1 MGIDMGI
8 DTSTHRHAH
17 VSLTSLSRMS
27 EIDAATREKL
37 AAWSASL
44 PTRKP
49 PSASNASVAQ
59 VNALLQSLSDAS
71 SESERDEQL
80 RRLVA
85 LPGVNQLLL
94 ASHANLAD
102 TLIRHTR
109 ALVRLLQTDD
119 GSREHRVVCQQVI
132 ALMCAAP
139 SSSSSGAQSG
149 VKHELLLHVCALD
162 TLELLFLKPLAGQ
175 RAPPTVLAVL
185 AKLHNSLWD
194 LCPSE
199 MAAFLC
205 ARPAFIGA
213 LLDQLALSSAFDMLG
228 KIVRSGIYEPS
239 SGVLGFLQSSGVAA
253 APAVAQLEPPLFAQ
267 LFDRLHPR
275 HDSRLHEGVLY
286 AVQELAAAALAQ
298 DADSLRFSGALRC
311 WLAATLLSDASL
323 DRLFSMALSKGT
335 TPAILSSRLACLRT
349 VHALLRLRRSP
360 QDQLLDA
367 TAPPASSGD
376 GGVTFPVQQAT
387 LRRFAG
393 WRAMTADVQKQ
404 STTGPPVRGL
414 PSYRYDLFQ
423 FLAALAELNDA
434 AMFDAFAQHG
444 MTSLLIETFLSTAAQ
459 HNYFVAGCVQRVLAA
474 ILFEARAEKACTDAL
489 ERCRLLSR
497 LVLADQAHKQT
508 PAPRTRPGAARCLR
522 SDGRHA
528 EHGAFLASLF
538 QLIADAAKVNPVVQA
553 AVKSNATFAAYAVLA
568 GHHDRTPLGGAR
580 PTLGSSNFAS
590 PFAAYRANVFWD
602 RSSSSVNGGAAPALD
617 EAALAARWAANEA
630 RKLSIGT
637 IKSVPNVADVDT
649 SSQQASP
656 RPSAEASASAA
667 LLLPLA
673 ALLVRSADAQDD
685 PCLPLDA
692 RLDDSLRTVLA
703 PLAQRE
709 HVELAKSLCR
719 QFAAENEGAS
729 MSLSALAQFAATKRL
744 SSQPATLPTELLE
757 CCAIDGGRGD
767 AITRANVQFA
777 LRVCGLPPAKRAAL
791 SNLFDELAGAG
802 AAVLT
807 RSQFVDGAVRML
819 ALLTGADDG
828 ATASKRRERRDSSK
842 DKDKDKER
850 ERARRKAEK
859 LERERLALAREQEE
873 VEAELARLNE
883 ERTAILKDVSEWA
896 TSDQSSKSGKAKKKS
911 SSARKDK

>member
-1 MGIDMGI
+1 MWTKPGDF
-8 DTSTHRHAH
+8 TAT
-17 VSLTSLSRMS
+17 LKRMSSS

-37 AAWSASL
+37 AAWSANL

-59 VNALLQSLSDAS
+59 VNALLQSLSDSS

-94 ASHANLAD
+94 ASHANLAA

-119 GSREHRVVCQQVI
+119 GSREHRVVCQQVV

-139 SSSSSGAQSG
+139 SSGAQSG
-149 VKHELLLHVCALD
+149 VKHELLLHVCSLD
-162 TLELLFLKPLAGQ
+162 TLELLFLKPLDGL
-175 RAPPTVLAVL
+175 RASPTVLAVL

-205 ARPAFIGA
+205 ARPAFVGA
-213 LLDQLALSSAFDMLG
+213 LLDQLALSSAFEMLG
-228 KIVRSGIYEPS
+228 KIVRSGIYEPT
-239 SGVLGFLQSSGVAA
+239 SGILGFLQSSGVAA

-286 AVQELAAAALAQ
+286 AIQELAAAALAQ

-376 GGVTFPVQQAT
+376 GGVTFPVQQAA

-393 WRAMTADVQKQ
+393 WRALTADVQKQ

-602 RSSSSVNGGAAPALD
+602 RSSSSSVNGGNGGAAPALD

-656 RPSAEASASAA
+656 RSSAETSSM
-667 LLLPLA
+667 LLPLA

-791 SNLFDELAGAG
+791 SALFDELAGAG

-807 RSQFVDGAVRML
+807 RSQFVDGAARML

-842 DKDKDKER
+842 DKDKER

-873 VEAELARLNE
+873 IEAELARLNE

-911 SSARKDK
+911 SSARKEK